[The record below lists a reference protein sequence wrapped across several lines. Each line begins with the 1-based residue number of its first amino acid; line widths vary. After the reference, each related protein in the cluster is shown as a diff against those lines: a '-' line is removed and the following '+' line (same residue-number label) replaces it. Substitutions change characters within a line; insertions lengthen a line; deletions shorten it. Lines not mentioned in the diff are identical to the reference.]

1 MAKEP
6 READPD
12 EELIESEAGVPLPN
26 REVMS
31 IIDPLVGVKG
41 IPHDPGGPP
50 LIPYQEPEP
59 EMTTDQ
65 GIDERNIG
73 E

>member
-6 READPD
+6 QADPD

-31 IIDPLVGVKG
+31 IIDP
-41 IPHDPGGPP
+41 PGGMKIP
-50 LIPYQEPEP
+50 LPEPEP
-59 EMTTDQ
+59 PLTTDQ

>member
-12 EELIESEAGVPLPN
+12 EELIEGEAGVPLPN

-31 IIDPLVGVKG
+31 IIDP
-41 IPHDPGGPP
+41 PGGPKIP
-50 LIPYQEPEP
+50 LPEPEP
-59 EMTTDQ
+59 PITSDPPMTTDQ
-65 GIDERNIG
+65 GISERNP
-73 E
+73 